1 MEMIFLG
8 TSSGTPTKDRNVSGM
23 SIKMTGSKSWHL
35 VDCGEGTQHQIL
47 RTNLSLKKLDSIF
60 ITHVHGDHCY
70 GLPGLLASAAMAG
83 RTDALKIIAPQAIKE
98 FIEVVAKSTELR
110 LSYEVDFIE
119 IESLSERF
127 STEDFLIDV
136 IEVSHRVPSYAFSF
150 IERNIDKKLNT
161 EKLLEEGIES
171 GPIWGKLQSGA
182 DVTLDDGEILHY
194 EDYLL
199 PGRKPRMVI
208 VCGDNDNPYL
218 VKEYAEQAN
227 VLVHEATYTEEVAQK
242 VGKYPQHS
250 SAKIVAQ
257 FAESIALKNLVLT
270 HFSPRYSDGIDRVGG
285 SLSEIEAEARKY
297 FSGNLVLAND
307 FDIFRMNREGTLYK
321 SGS

>member
-8 TSSGTPTKDRNVSGM
+8 TSSGTPTKDRNVSGV
-23 SIKMTGSKSWHL
+23 SIKMTGSKSWYL

-60 ITHVHGDHCY
+60 ITHAHGDHCY

-218 VKEYAEQAN
+218 LKEYAEQAN

-307 FDIFRMNREGTLYK
+307 FDIFRMNKNGDL
-321 SGS
+321 